1 MSKFLGYIFGP
12 IFNIVFFLFLCIFH
26 PIQWICFRLFGYK
39 AHKISVDILNLF
51 LTYSNWVLFN
61 SVTFKNGQNLPTD
74 RPIIFVANH
83 QSMYDIPGII
93 WFLRKHH
100 PKFIS
105 KIELTKNI
113 PSISYNLRVGGGA
126 NINRKDSKQS
136 VSELIKLGRRMK
148 ENTWSTV
155 IFAEGTRAKD
165 GQIKPFN
172 VGGIATL
179 LKVVPDALIVPIA
192 IENSW
197 KIVRYGKF
205 FLTVGNPVK
214 WTVLK
219 PIDKTDK
226 NAEEIV
232 LAAENAIREKLNQ
245 PTRLLDIDANTSLK

>member
-1 MSKFLGYIFGP
+1 MSKFFGYIFTP
-12 IFNIVFFLFLCIFH
+12 LFYLLFFGFLCIFH
-26 PIQWICFRLFGYK
+26 PIQWICFKLFGYK
-39 AHKISVDILNLF
+39 AHKSSVDVLNFF
-51 LTYSNWVLFN
+51 LTYCNWSIFS
-61 SVTFKNGQNLPTD
+61 SVTFINHQNLPNNQ
-74 RPIIFVANH
+74 PIIFVANH
-83 QSMYDIPGII
+83 QSMYDIPGMI

-126 NINRKDSKQS
+126 NIDRKDSKQA

-148 ENTWSTV
+148 ENNWSTV

-165 GQIKPFN
+165 GKLKPFQI
-172 VGGIATL
+172 GGIATL
-179 LKVVPDALIVPIA
+179 LKVVPDALLVPIA

-197 KIVRYGKF
+197 KIVRFGSF
-205 FLTVGNPVK
+205 PLTVGNPIK
-214 WTVLK
+214 WTVLN

-232 LAAENAIREKLNQ
+232 LAAENAIREKLGQ
-245 PTRLLDIDANTSLK
+245 AII

>member
-1 MSKFLGYIFGP
+1 MSKFLGYILTPLFYLLFFG
-12 IFNIVFFLFLCIFH
+12 FLCIFH
-26 PIQWICFRLFGYK
+26 PIQWICFKLFGYK
-39 AHKISVDILNLF
+39 AHKSSVDILNFF
-51 LTYSNWVLFN
+51 LTYSNWSLFN
-61 SVTFKNGQNLPTD
+61 SVTFVNHQNLPANQ
-74 RPIIFVANH
+74 PIIFVANH
-83 QSMYDIPGII
+83 QSMYDIPGMI
-93 WFLRKHH
+93 WFLRQHH

-126 NINRKDSKQS
+126 NIDRKDSKQA

-148 ENTWSTV
+148 ENNWSTV

-165 GQIKPFN
+165 GKLKPFQ

-179 LKVVPDALIVPIA
+179 LKVVPDALLVPVV

-197 KIVRYGKF
+197 KIVRFGMF
-205 FLTVGNPVK
+205 PLTVGNPIK
-214 WTVLK
+214 WTVLN
-219 PIDKTDK
+219 PIDKSGK

-245 PTRLLDIDANTSLK
+245 PKITG

>member
-1 MSKFLGYIFGP
+1 MSKFFGYLFTPLFYILFFG
-12 IFNIVFFLFLCIFH
+12 FLCIFH
-26 PIQWICFRLFGYK
+26 PIQWICYKLFGYK
-39 AHKISVDILNLF
+39 AHKISVDVLNFF
-51 LTYSNWVLFN
+51 LTYSNWSLFN
-61 SVTFKNGQNLPTD
+61 SVTFVNQQNLPAD

-83 QSMYDIPGII
+83 QSMYDIPGMI
-93 WFLRKHH
+93 WYLRKHH

-126 NINRKDSKQS
+126 NIDRKDSKQA

-148 ENTWSTV
+148 ENNWSTV

-165 GQIKPFN
+165 GKLKPFQ

-179 LKVVPDALIVPIA
+179 LKVVPDALLVPIA

-197 KIVRYGKF
+197 KIVRYGMF
-205 FLTVGNPVK
+205 PLTVGNPIK
-214 WTVLK
+214 WTVLN
-219 PIDKTDK
+219 PIDKTGK

-232 LAAENAIREKLNQ
+232 LAAENAIREKLGQTN
-245 PTRLLDIDANTSLK
+245 

>member
-1 MSKFLGYIFGP
+1 MSKFFGYIFTP
-12 IFNIVFFLFLCIFH
+12 LFYILFFGFLCIFH
-26 PIQWICFRLFGYK
+26 PIQWICYKLFGYK
-39 AHKISVDILNLF
+39 AHKISVDVLNFF
-51 LTYSNWVLFN
+51 LTYSNWSLFN
-61 SVTFKNGQNLPTD
+61 SVTFINQQNLPAD

-83 QSMYDIPGII
+83 QSMYDIPGMI
-93 WFLRKHH
+93 WYLRKHH

-126 NINRKDSKQS
+126 NINRKDSKQA

-148 ENTWSTV
+148 ENNWSTV

-165 GQIKPFN
+165 GKLKPFQ

-179 LKVVPDALIVPIA
+179 LKVVPDALLVPIA

-197 KIVRYGKF
+197 KIVRYGMF
-205 FLTVGNPVK
+205 PLTVGNPIK
-214 WTVLK
+214 WTVLN

-232 LAAENAIREKLNQ
+232 IAAENAVREKLGQTN
-245 PTRLLDIDANTSLK
+245 

>member
-1 MSKFLGYIFGP
+1 MSKFFGYIFTP
-12 IFNIVFFLFLCIFH
+12 LFYLLFFGFLCIFH
-26 PIQWICFRLFGYK
+26 PIQWICFKLFGYK
-39 AHKISVDILNLF
+39 AHKSSVDVLNFF
-51 LTYSNWVLFN
+51 LTYCNWSLFN
-61 SVTFKNGQNLPTD
+61 SVTFINHQNLPANQ
-74 RPIIFVANH
+74 PIIFVANH
-83 QSMYDIPGII
+83 QSMYDIPGMI

-126 NINRKDSKQS
+126 NIDRKDSKQA

-148 ENTWSTV
+148 ENNWSTV

-165 GQIKPFN
+165 GKLKPFQI
-172 VGGIATL
+172 GGIATL
-179 LKVVPDALIVPIA
+179 LKVVPDALLVPIA

-197 KIVRYGKF
+197 KIVRFGSF
-205 FLTVGNPVK
+205 PLTVGNPIK
-214 WTVLK
+214 WTVLN
-219 PIDKTDK
+219 PVDKTNK

-245 PTRLLDIDANTSLK
+245 PKIIS

>member
-1 MSKFLGYIFGP
+1 MSKFFGYIFTP
-12 IFNIVFFLFLCIFH
+12 LFYLLFFGFLCIFH
-26 PIQWICFRLFGYK
+26 PIQWICFKLFGYK
-39 AHKISVDILNLF
+39 AHKSSVDVLNFF
-51 LTYSNWVLFN
+51 LTYCNWSLFN
-61 SVTFKNGQNLPTD
+61 SVTFDNRQNLPNNQ
-74 RPIIFVANH
+74 PIIFVANH

-126 NINRKDSKQS
+126 NIDRKDSKQA

-148 ENTWSTV
+148 ENNWSTV

-165 GQIKPFN
+165 GKLKPFQI
-172 VGGIATL
+172 GGIATL
-179 LKVVPDALIVPIA
+179 LKVVPDALLVPIA

-197 KIVRYGKF
+197 KIVRFGSF
-205 FLTVGNPVK
+205 PLTVGNPIK
-214 WTVLK
+214 WTVLN
-219 PIDKTDK
+219 PIDQTDK

-232 LAAENAIREKLNQ
+232 LAAENAIREQLNQ
-245 PTRLLDIDANTSLK
+245 PKIID